1 MSLSIYNKV
10 NLNEPAPLSVVIP
23 TYKREQVLLD
33 TIEYLTLQEPVP
45 AEILIMDQTP
55 KHVSVTSHK
64 LTQYEKTGKIRWI
77 RLSKPS
83 IPHAMNLG
91 LKLSKQAIVLFLD
104 DDIVPCKTLIKSH
117 LIAHNQDK
125 LNIIAGRVLQ
135 PWEKT
140 HANRNNRLFRF
151 SSNQCQF
158 IHEVIGCNFSVKRT
172 LANDLGGF
180 DENFIKVAYRF
191 EAEFCDRALDAGN
204 KIFFEPAAS
213 IRHLK
218 TESGGT
224 RIYGHH
230 LTTLQPSHA
239 IGAYYYILQSKRKKN
254 RLFRIFWRPLYALKS
269 RFYLK
274 HPWWIPISLIS
285 ELRGFYEAAKLKTKG
300 PKYLHPL

>member
-64 LTQYEKTGKIRWI
+64 LAQYEKTGKIRWI

-104 DDIVPCKTLIKSH
+104 DDIVPCKILIKSH
-117 LIAHNQDK
+117 LIAHIQNK
-125 LNIIAGRVLQ
+125 HNIVAGRVLQ
-135 PWEKT
+135 RGEKVYI
-140 HANRNNRLFRF
+140 NRKNAPFRF
-151 SSNQCQF
+151 SSNRHQF
-158 IHEVIGCNFSVKRT
+158 VSEVMGGNFSVKRE
-172 LANDLGGF
+172 LAIDLGGF
-180 DENFIKVAYRF
+180 DENFIDVAYRF
-191 EAEFCDRALDAGN
+191 EAEFCERALKSGE
-204 KIFFEPAAS
+204 KIFYEPAAS

-218 TESGGT
+218 TYSGGT
-224 RIYGHH
+224 RSFGHH
-230 LTTLQPSHA
+230 LTTLKHSHS

-254 RLFRIFWRPLYALKS
+254 RLFRILWRPLYALKS